1 MKSLSIM
8 VFVSVMA
15 VGLWAGVCCEAAN
28 AKQIT
33 TAGITVSYP
42 DGMEAQAKK
51 VMAVAQS
58 TIKPSLDTH
67 RGTVS
72 LLSDVNALAADITQ
86 ALGAQ
91 EKQDAAKM
99 RLQMFKEKSEALI
112 GAFSNVKLVKKN
124 DAVATDGID
133 AGLIQVRYSKDKDE
147 FNMVFEE
154 KDLSQDRIKRSYF
167 PVLINP
173 DGTIRSEDKLEQ
185 MALDF
190 LGSGDAM
197 AIAPVQDTISY
208 LMAMPLKLY
217 NPFSRWFN
225 EGVSGYLTR
234 QMVAKYGS
242 KQQND
247 LAATL
252 FTVGPDARELRSKV
266 NLIAWPQTP
275 YINRDPAVL
284 DIKLEAAQVQFSIEA
299 ISGMLAKAGPQTLA
313 KIMGQ
318 LNYIGNPDTDTIC
331 EAIKK
336 ISDTDF
342 KSTLLTYVP
351 KNVADGILSEQAPKL
366 IEKAEKLALEKKWA
380 EAEAALRLALEMDP
394 QNANARLNLAWIDRE
409 LGNRLDAEL
418 QVFLM
423 PGILEQ
429 EKHSFSLFD
438 GTIEGNYVCGRL
450 AILMGNL
457 EAAKQFLTPVLEL
470 KPDHTDAKRAMEE
483 IHRIEDTAKG
493 VK

>member
-1 MKSLSIM
+1 MKSLSIL
-8 VFVSVMA
+8 VFVAMIIA
-15 VGLWAGVCCEAAN
+15 GLWAGGCCEAADL
-28 AKQIT
+28 KQIT

-42 DGMEAQAKK
+42 DGMEAQARK

-67 RGTVS
+67 RQTIS
-72 LLSDVNALAADITQ
+72 LLSNVSTLATDITQ
-86 ALGAQ
+86 ALGAE
-91 EKQDAAKM
+91 EKQDAAKL

-112 GAFSNVKLVKKN
+112 GAFSNVKLIRKN

-133 AGLIQVRYSKDKDE
+133 AGFIQVRYSKDKDE

-154 KDLSQDRIKRSYF
+154 KDLDQDRIKRSYF

-173 DGTIRSEDKLEQ
+173 DGTIRSEDKLGQ

-197 AIAPVQDTISY
+197 AIAPIQDTVAY

-217 NPFSRWFN
+217 NPFGRWFN

-234 QMVAKYGS
+234 QLVTKYGS
-242 KQQND
+242 KQLIDQ
-247 LAATL
+247 AASL
-252 FTVGPDARELRSKV
+252 FTVGPGAQELRSKV

-275 YINRDPAVL
+275 YINRDPAVF
-284 DIKLEAAQVQFSIEA
+284 DAKLEVAQVQYSIEA
-299 ISGMLAKAGPQTLA
+299 ISGLLSKSGSQALP
-313 KIMGQ
+313 KIMAQ
-318 LNYIGNPDTDTIC
+318 LNYIGNPDTNAIC
-331 EAIKK
+331 DAIKK
-336 ISDTDF
+336 VTNTDF
-342 KSTLLTYVP
+342 ETTLLTYVP
-351 KNVADGILSEQAPKL
+351 KNIAEGITSEQSPKL

-409 LGNRLDAEL
+409 LGKRLDAEL

-423 PGILEQ
+423 PGIIEK
-429 EKHSFSLFD
+429 EKHSFHLFD
-438 GTIEGNYVCGRL
+438 ATVEGNYVCGRL

-470 KPDHTDAKRAMEE
+470 KPDHIDAKKAMEE
-483 IHRIEDTAKG
+483 IHKIEDAAKG